1 MIQAAETLGKQVGV
15 SRACE
20 VLGVPRSS
28 LYQARQPK
36 KTPTPRPTPER
47 ALSVEERAE
56 VRETLSS
63 ERFWDSSPRA
73 VYATLLDEGH
83 YQCHWRTMYRILEEY
98 AEVRE
103 RRNQLQHPT
112 YVKPELLATGPNQVW
127 SWDITKLKGSATW
140 MYYYL
145 YVILDIF
152 SRYVVGWMI
161 AARETAKL
169 AEELI
174 TATCAKEQIE
184 RDHLGLHADRGGPM
198 KSKTVAQLLIDLG
211 VAKSH
216 SRPYMPNDNPYSE
229 SQFKTMKYRP
239 DYPGRFDSL
248 DAARAWAQPFFHWY
262 NHEHHHTGLGLMT
275 PAVVH
280 HGLADAVYA
289 HRQRVLQAAYEA
301 HPERF
306 VRGMPIPPE
315 LPKEVWINQPS
326 KDDVAVLPPPPTQP
340 GAQAM
345 SRVPEGQAAAALD
358 IAEHLATVGKAVK
371 QRDCIMIFDT
381 NILSELSKN
390 A

>member
-1 MIQAAETLGKQVGV
+1 
-15 SRACE
+15 
-20 VLGVPRSS
+20 
-28 LYQARQPK
+28 
-36 KTPTPRPTPER
+36 
-47 ALSVEERAE
+47 
-56 VRETLSS
+56 
-63 ERFWDSSPRA
+63 
-73 VYATLLDEGH
+73 
-83 YQCHWRTMYRILEEY
+83 
-98 AEVRE
+98 
-103 RRNQLQHPT
+103 
-112 YVKPELLATGPNQVW
+112 
-127 SWDITKLKGSATW
+127 

-161 AARETAKL
+161 AARETAQL

-174 TATCAKEQIE
+174 TATCVKEQIA
-184 RDHLGLHADRGGPM
+184 RDHLRLHADRGSPM

-216 SRPYMPNDNPYSE
+216 SRPYTPNDNPYSE
-229 SQFKTMKYRP
+229 SQFKTLKYRP

-275 PAVVH
+275 PAMVH

-306 VRGMPIPPE
+306 VRGVPIPPQ
-315 LPKEVWINQPS
+315 LPKEVWINQPV
-326 KDDVAVLPPPPTQP
+326 KDDVAVSPPTPTQP

-345 SRVPEGQAAAALD
+345 SRVTEGKAVAALD
-358 IAEHLATVGKAVK
+358 IAEHLATVGEAVK
-371 QRDCIMIFDT
+371 QRDCIIIFDT
-381 NILSELSKN
+381 NILSELSNN